1 MKNVLVIDT
10 SYGLSVGVAGHE
22 PLTLT
27 DSRKHVEQI
36 EPSIASSLQQAGLE
50 PSQLSDIVVCTGPG
64 PFTGLRAGIVAA
76 RALAFA
82 TGARLIG
89 QSIIPAQASWY
100 AYQNR
105 ENTPYYVLSLNDARR
120 KQLYWQL
127 FRVVDG
133 EALASSIMDIAYPA
147 DIAQQVSSTIAKA
160 QEDADNQIGFVL
172 PSSPARLVVVGHGSA
187 KYAAE
192 FEKLS
197 SDNLAVVIDTDQSL
211 TQESADSL
219 EFMAQL
225 AVAEADNREARGE
238 QPPSSEPLYLRRPD
252 AELPGVPKPVLEGKN
267 REAGQATADE
277 LLPQNLRA
285 QAPQTQKQAAQE
297 ARDLAWSEW
306 DKDDLKRFATKTDPG
321 VDDPD
326 DPDELETFSKKSSQA
341 GADQFSDEMS
351 NSIQHGGKRDGAQR
365 VIRRA
370 TYADIPRI
378 QQLEAEAFGPVG
390 WDAQFLDKE
399 LSKPDQDRI
408 VLTMNN
414 EIAGFAASWTREQ
427 GESMILDVCVF
438 TNFRRQHVAHDLMLW
453 LLNDAVAKGQ
463 QYMLLQ
469 VKVVNSAAQQLYR
482 QFGFETT
489 RRIEHYYLPYE
500 DVDAYEMRKDLSTWE
515 SERNKFTC
523 YSQLS
528 SDCIPGQGNPIQQVD
543 KEGET
548 DYHNNA
554 SSKSEANSQ
563 NNAVDQDSAQEEK

>member
-36 EPSIASSLQQAGLE
+36 EPSIARALQHAGLE
-50 PSQLSDIVVCTGPG
+50 PSQLNDIVVCTGPG

-127 FRVVDG
+127 FQVVDG
-133 EALASSIMDIAYPA
+133 QALASSVMDIAYPA

-160 QEDADNQIGFVL
+160 QHDADQQIGFVL
-172 PSSPARLVVVGHGSA
+172 PSSPTRLVVVGHGSA

-192 FEKLS
+192 FEKVS

-225 AVAEADNREARGE
+225 AVSEADNREARGE
-238 QPPSSEPLYLRRPD
+238 QAPSSEPLYLRRPD

-285 QAPQTQKQAAQE
+285 EAPQTQKQAAQE

-306 DKDDLKRFATKTDPG
+306 GKDDLKRFATKTDPG

-326 DPDELETFSKKSSQA
+326 DPDELETFSKKGAQG
-341 GADQFSDEMS
+341 GADQHSAQMS
-351 NSIQHGGKRDGAQR
+351 SSVQRGGELDSAQR

-408 VLTMNN
+408 VLTVNG
-414 EIAGFAASWTREQ
+414 EIAGFAASWTRQ
-427 GESMILDVCVF
+427 HGESMVLDVCVF

>member
-50 PSQLSDIVVCTGPG
+50 PTQLSDIVVCTGPG

-127 FRVVDG
+127 FQVVDG
-133 EALASSIMDIAYPA
+133 EALASSVMDIAYPA
-147 DIAQQVSSTIAKA
+147 DIAQRVSSIIAKA
-160 QEDADNQIGFVL
+160 QEDADQQIGFVL

-277 LLPQNLRA
+277 LLPLNLRA

-370 TYADIPRI
+370 TYADIPHI

-390 WDAQFLDKE
+390 WDSQFLDKE
-399 LSKPDQDRI
+399 LAKPDQDRI
-408 VLTMNN
+408 VVTINK
-414 EIAGFAASWTREQ
+414 EIAGFAASWTRQ
-427 GESMILDVCVF
+427 KGESMILDVCVF
-438 TNFRRQHVAHDLMLW
+438 TAFRRQHVANDLMLW
-453 LLNDAVAKGQ
+453 LLDDAVAKGQ

-469 VKVVNSAAQQLYR
+469 VKVVNHAAQQLYR
-482 QFGFETT
+482 QFGFEIT

-500 DVDAYEMRKDLSTWE
+500 DVDAFEMRKDLSTWA
-515 SERNKFTC
+515 SERSQFTC
-523 YSQLS
+523 ASQLAN
-528 SDCIPGQGNPIQQVD
+528 DCTPGQGNPIREAQADTRHAEVSGADAGNDTAGNAAQNAD
-543 KEGET
+543 EKGEE
-548 DYHNNA
+548 N
-554 SSKSEANSQ
+554 
-563 NNAVDQDSAQEEK
+563 

>member
-36 EPSIASSLQQAGLE
+36 EPSIANSLQQAGLE

-76 RALAFA
+76 RALSFA

-105 ENTPYYVLSLNDARR
+105 ENKPYYVLSLNDARR

-127 FRVVDG
+127 FHVVDG
-133 EALASSIMDIAYPA
+133 EALASSVMDIAYPA

-197 SDNLAVVIDTDQSL
+197 SDNLTVVIDTDQSL

-252 AELPGVPKPVLEGKN
+252 AELPGVAKPVLEGKN

-306 DKDDLKRFATKTDPG
+306 GKDDLKRFATKTDPG

-326 DPDELETFSKKSSQA
+326 DPDELDTFSQNTAAASVESSVA
-341 GADQFSDEMS
+341 
-351 NSIQHGGKRDGAQR
+351 RDAAATTAEQCKPSASSSSR

-370 TYADIPRI
+370 RYRDIPRI
-378 QQLEAEAFGPVG
+378 QQLEEEAFGPVG

-399 LSKPDQDRI
+399 LAKPDQDRI
-408 VLTMNN
+408 VLTINK
-414 EIAGFAASWTREQ
+414 EIAGFAASWTRQ
-427 GESMILDVCVF
+427 KGESMILDVCVF
-438 TNFRRQHVAHDLMLW
+438 TAFRRQHVANDLMLW
-453 LLNDAVAKGQ
+453 LLDDAVAKGQ

-469 VKVVNSAAQQLYR
+469 VKVVNHAAQQLYR
-482 QFGFETT
+482 QFGFEIT

-500 DVDAYEMRKDLSTWE
+500 DVDAFEMRKDLSTWA
-515 SERNKFTC
+515 SERSQFTC
-523 YSQLS
+523 ASQLAN
-528 SDCIPGQGNPIQQVD
+528 DCTPGQGNPLRSSDQ
-543 KEGET
+543 E
-548 DYHNNA
+548 NNA
-554 SSKSEANSQ
+554 DNQA
-563 NNAVDQDSAQEEK
+563 SAKEEN

>member
-36 EPSIASSLQQAGLE
+36 EPSIASALQQAGLE

-105 ENTPYYVLSLNDARR
+105 ENKPYYVLSLNDARR

-127 FRVVDG
+127 FHVVDG
-133 EALASSIMDIAYPA
+133 EALASSVMDIAYPA

-252 AELPGVPKPVLEGKN
+252 AQLPGVAKPVLDCKN

-341 GADQFSDEMS
+341 GADQFRDEMS

-408 VLTMNN
+408 VLTVNG

-453 LLNDAVAKGQ
+453 LLNDAVARGQ

-523 YSQLS
+523 YSQIS

-548 DYHNNA
+548 DHHNNA
-554 SSKSEANSQ
+554 SSKSRANSQ
-563 NNAVDQDSAQEEK
+563 NNSVDQGSAQEEK

>member
-36 EPSIASSLQQAGLE
+36 EPSIARALQQAGLE
-50 PSQLSDIVVCTGPG
+50 PSQLNDIVVCTGPG

-105 ENTPYYVLSLNDARR
+105 ENKPYYVLSLNDARR

-127 FRVVDG
+127 FQVVDG
-133 EALASSIMDIAYPA
+133 EALASSVMDIAYPA

-160 QEDADNQIGFVL
+160 QEDADQQIGFVL

-225 AVAEADNREARGE
+225 AVAEADNREMRGE

-252 AELPGVPKPVLEGKN
+252 AELPGVAKPVLEGKN
-267 REAGQATADE
+267 REACQATADE

-326 DPDELETFSKKSSQA
+326 DPDELETFSRKT
-341 GADQFSDEMS
+341 SDAS
-351 NSIQHGGKRDGAQR
+351 ARL
-365 VIRRA
+365 IRRA
-370 TYADIPRI
+370 QYRDIPRI
-378 QQLEAEAFGPVG
+378 QQLEKEAFGPVS
-390 WDAQFLDKE
+390 WDSQFLDKE

-463 QYMLLQ
+463 RYMLLQ

-482 QFGFETT
+482 QFGFEIT

-523 YSQLS
+523 YSQIS